1 MGKLIK
7 VGVIGLAMYGGCVL
21 LDKYGKRY
29 LRNHRKE
36 IMDKIDYLLFGPD
49 EEKSKKVNYGHYYKP
64 YADYATHA
72 KVTN

>member
-7 VGVIGLAMYGGCVL
+7 LGVIGLAMYGGCVL

-36 IMDKIDYLLFGPD
+36 IMDKLDYILFGPD
-49 EEKSKKVNYGHYYKP
+49 EENSRKVDYGHYKS
-64 YADYATHA
+64 YADYAKHA